1 MSDLFESN
9 LDRFEEQFERQLNR
23 IEELLNRTEELERE
37 NAALLAAVHDLE
49 RLLDLHE

>member
-1 MSDLFESN
+1 MSDLESN
-9 LDRFEEQFERQLNR
+9 LDRFEEQFELQFDH
-23 IEELLNRTEELERE
+23 IEELLSRIEELERE